1 MVRAYL
7 WLMVVLWAVALY
19 HAVRMREPAFTRLL
33 ACVLL
38 AGACLCLLAGCG
50 GGGDDD
56 RAEVGPPDCKARPEL
71 CA

>member
-1 MVRAYL
+1 MASAYL
-7 WLMVVLWAVALY
+7 WLMVAVWATALLQ
-19 HAVRMREPAFTRLL
+19 ALRMQEPRLVRLL
-33 ACVLL
+33 AALLL
-38 AGACLCLLAGCG
+38 AGACIALLSGCG